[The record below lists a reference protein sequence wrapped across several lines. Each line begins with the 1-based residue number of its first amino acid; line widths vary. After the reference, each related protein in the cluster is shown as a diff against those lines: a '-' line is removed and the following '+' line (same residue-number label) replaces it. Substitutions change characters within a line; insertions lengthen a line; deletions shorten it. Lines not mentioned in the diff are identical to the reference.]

1 MKQFKLSIQIE
12 IFSLV
17 HQDDFMLHQLQR
29 EAKRAVDKMQEDLR
43 AKANVTTLNATTY
56 KEKQKEQ

>member
-12 IFSLV
+12 VFSLI
-17 HQDDFMLHQLQR
+17 HQDDFMFHQLER
-29 EAKRAVDKMQEDLR
+29 EAKRAVDEMQKNLR

-56 KEKQKEQ
+56 LEKEK